1 MDRRIFTVRFVREGR
16 EAQVEEGTT
25 LLAAEIAAGLVPDA
39 PCGGQGKCGK
49 CKVKLDGE
57 IVSACRTVITGDCA
71 VETLHDE
78 EKSAK
83 ILKNGNIRRVPCE
96 PGRLPGGAARPLLAA
111 VDLGSTSV
119 VAYLLD
125 AATGETL
132 GTESILNPQRQFG
145 ADVVMRSGYVL
156 EHGAESLSTCIR
168 QAIDE
173 LLGRLAAGV
182 GQESGDIV
190 RIVMVG
196 NTCMHHLFLELPVDN
211 LVHAPY
217 TPSVTDAVTRKA
229 LECDIHVHPEANLS
243 WLPNIGGFV
252 GADTAACMLA
262 AEFDKREELTL
273 LVDIGTN
280 GEMVLG
286 NRDGYTVCST
296 AAGPAFEGAKI
307 SCGMRGSR
315 GAIDHVKIED
325 GKLKFHVIGE
335 CAPAGLCGS
344 GLLDAAACLL
354 ELGLIDETGY
364 MKEPYFFSENVSLTQ
379 KDIRELQLAK
389 AAIAA
394 GIRLLCRRRGVKPE
408 EIRTLLLAG
417 AFGNY
422 LAPES
427 ACAIG
432 LLPLVLKERIIP
444 VGNAAGAGAR
454 LAVLSE
460 AEFARSREMAAR
472 ADFLELACEA
482 DFMDVYVDEMSFAK
496 EDFYGI

>member
-1 MDRRIFTVRFVREGR
+1 
-16 EAQVEEGTT
+16 
-25 LLAAEIAAGLVPDA
+25 
-39 PCGGQGKCGK
+39 
-49 CKVKLDGE
+49 
-57 IVSACRTVITGDCA
+57 
-71 VETLHDE
+71 
-78 EKSAK
+78 
-83 ILKNGNIRRVPCE
+83 
-96 PGRLPGGAARPLLAA
+96 
-111 VDLGSTSV
+111 
-119 VAYLLD
+119 
-125 AATGETL
+125 
-132 GTESILNPQRQFG
+132 
-145 ADVVMRSGYVL
+145 MRSGYAL